1 MRTLNLTRSK
11 FHKLLVLL
19 TVFCAFISASAFA
32 QNPNDENSLLW
43 KVEGNGLTK
52 PSFIFGT
59 VHMICQD
66 QFVMPDKVKNALANT
81 EQSYLEINLAAPDIA
96 LQSQK
101 YMFTDKSLSNEISK
115 EDYQYLDS
123 LVKTKLKTDL
133 AKFDKVKP
141 MIIMAM
147 LLQASFTCK
156 VVSFEAEIIKLTKAA
171 NKTVNGLS
179 TVEEQYSFMDKIFDA
194 KDLGKYL
201 KEINDTEI
209 NKLLKQLHEAYLKE
223 DVKTMDDL
231 LMGMNTTNPEAYK
244 QLLPVRNHLW
254 ADRIPAIIKE
264 KPTMFAIGTGHLL
277 GTEGVVYLLRE
288 KGYTV
293 TPIH

>member
-66 QFVMPDKVKNALANT
+66 QFVMSDKVKNALANT
-81 EQSYLEINLAAPDIA
+81 EQSYLEINLAAPDIT

-133 AKFDKVKP
+133 VKFDKVKP

-156 VVSFEAEIIKLTKAA
+156 VVSFESEIIKLTKAA

>member
-11 FHKLLVLL
+11 FLKLFILF
-19 TVFCAFISASAFA
+19 TAFYAVVSTTAFA
-32 QNPNDENSLLW
+32 QNTNNENSLLW
-43 KVEGNGLTK
+43 KIEGNGLTK

-96 LQSQK
+96 AQSQK
-101 YMFTDKSLSNEISK
+101 YMLTDKNLATQISR

-123 LVKTKLKTDL
+123 LVKAKLKMDV
-133 AKFDKVKP
+133 AKFDQVKP

-156 VVSFEAEIIKLTKAA
+156 VVSFESEIIKLTKAA
-171 NKTVNGLS
+171 NKTVSGLS

-201 KEINDTEI
+201 KEMNDIEI
-209 NKLLKQLHEAYLKE
+209 NKLFKQLHEAYLKE

-231 LMGMNTTNPEAYK
+231 LMGMNTSNPEAYK

-264 KPTMFAIGTGHLL
+264 KPTLFAIGTGHLL

>member
-11 FHKLLVLL
+11 FLKLFILF
-19 TVFCAFISASAFA
+19 TAFYAFVSITAFA
-32 QNPNDENSLLW
+32 QNTNNENSLLW
-43 KVEGNGLTK
+43 KIEGNGLTK

-96 LQSQK
+96 AQSQK
-101 YMFTDKSLSNEISK
+101 YMLTDKSLATQISR

-123 LVKTKLKTDL
+123 LVKAKLKMDV
-133 AKFDKVKP
+133 AKFDQVKP

-156 VVSFEAEIIKLTKAA
+156 VVSFESEIIKLTKAA
-171 NKTVNGLS
+171 NKTVSGLS

-201 KEINDTEI
+201 KEMNDIEI
-209 NKLLKQLHEAYLKE
+209 NKLFKQLHEAYLKE

-231 LMGMNTTNPEAYK
+231 LMGMNTSNPEAYK

-264 KPTMFAIGTGHLL
+264 KPTLFAIGTGHLL